1 MRIGSPGTM
10 AERQACKAALADWG
24 VSWTELKH
32 RLGGRGMLA
41 KHLLAGRQA
50 PRGQALAAMPDAVVI
65 GYVERLRMK

>member
-41 KHLLAGRQA
+41 TLAGTVTL
-50 PRGQALAAMPDAVVI
+50 ALQ
-65 GYVERLRMK
+65 